1 VPIRCHNRV
10 LLLLAVIALAAG
22 ALPFVN
28 FAPNRLVSGEGRALW
43 QVWSFSPALLLLPL
57 GLLLGLTL
65 VRGRWALV
73 ATLVVCELL
82 FAGLVWSA
90 GLAASHLATAESP
103 LARTAVGSGLWLWLA
118 LCLLACSDA
127 IRRLSPQ
134 PIWRWLLQVQIW
146 ILPLGL
152 LFSGEL
158 HSLSLLKEYANRE
171 DIFNAALA
179 QHLTLLAGT
188 LVPALLVGV
197 PLGMLCYRRPTTQ
210 GPVFAVLNVIQTV
223 PSVALFGLLIAPL
236 AGLTRAWPWL
246 SSLGIAGTGMTPA
259 LIALVLY
266 ALLPLARGVL
276 AGLSQVPA
284 EVLESAD
291 AMGMNTRQRFWQIQ
305 LPLALPV
312 LLRGLRVVAV
322 QTVGMAVIAALI
334 GAGGFGALVFQGLLS
349 SALDL
354 VLLGVIPTIVL
365 AVVVDALFALW
376 IALLGR
382 KTND

>member
-1 VPIRCHNRV
+1 MPIRCHNRV

-73 ATLVVCELL
+73 ATLVMCELL

-127 IRRLSPQ
+127 IRRLSQQ

-197 PLGMLCYRRPTTQ
+197 PLGILCYRRPTTQ